1 MKNKAVNAPIK
12 FEEIV
17 KVMINRLILPLS
29 FYRGNSKQRTQNLSK
44 TLKKPLLRQIH
55 INFIFFVLFCFGAKK
70 VRGTGFP
77 VWAARKIKR
86 ERKHEEG
93 EGEGKGKRYA
103 GYVSNR
109 DLKIRSWRRQQNLR
123 RKSEFAF
130 FQSSSRLLQVT
141 NFVKCR

>member
-1 MKNKAVNAPIK
+1 M
-12 FEEIV
+12 
-17 KVMINRLILPLS
+17 
-29 FYRGNSKQRTQNLSK
+29 
-44 TLKKPLLRQIH
+44 
-55 INFIFFVLFCFGAKK
+55 FCFGAKK

-109 DLKIRSWRRQQNLR
+109 DLKRSEVAQATAAKLSQ
-123 RKSEFAF
+123 K
-130 FQSSSRLLQVT
+130 
-141 NFVKCR
+141 K